1 MPYLLYSVI
10 DTSIIS
16 PLVMKVK
23 EGTDEERGFTGAFAR
38 EAPLS

>member
-23 EGTDEERGFTGAFAR
+23 EGKCYVDLNHKNRRF
-38 EAPLS
+38 

>member
-10 DTSIIS
+10 YTSIIS

-23 EGTDEERGFTGAFAR
+23 EGTDEERGFTGAFAC